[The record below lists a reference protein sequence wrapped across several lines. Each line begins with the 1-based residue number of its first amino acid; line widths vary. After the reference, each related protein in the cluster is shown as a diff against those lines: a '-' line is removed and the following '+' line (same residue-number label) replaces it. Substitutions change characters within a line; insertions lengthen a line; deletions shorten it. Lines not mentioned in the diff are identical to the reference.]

1 MSDTYLYVF
10 LYFGQYLESRGQH
23 WHGVIPSY
31 FPFSLR
37 QGFINSDVLAR
48 APGICFSL
56 PASTGKTAHTAEAS
70 FLYGCWGFKLRSSSL
85 HGKHF
90 TNWVISQP
98 HKLCFN
104 QILQHW
110 MGSYM
115 YLKLSHPYSSSF
127 KMQKPSRDL
136 KFPFQH
142 FLLKLLVSSKF
153 TFTKSTHTFSF

>member
-1 MSDTYLYVF
+1 MCDAYLYVF
-10 LYFGQYLESRGQH
+10 LYFGQYMESWSQH
-23 WHGVIPSY
+23 WHGVFPSN
-31 FPFSLR
+31 FSLR
-37 QGFINSDVLAR
+37 QGFINSDMLAW

-56 PASTGKTAHTAEAS
+56 PASTGKTAHTVAAS
-70 FLYGCWGFKLRSSSL
+70 FLCEWWGFKLRSSCL
-85 HGKHF
+85 HDIHF

-104 QILQHW
+104 QVLQHW

-115 YLKLSHPYSSSF
+115 YLKLSHSYFSSF
-127 KMQKPSRDL
+127 KMQQPLRDS